1 MKNNIDYKSRFR
13 ILKGGKI
20 SLIVSSLLL
29 GSIISVSDA
38 AQITTAVTTTQSH
51 DTTTTDIDITSTG
64 SITIIDDTAFAVTT
78 NSNDIGDSHF
88 ISNAGKIEVK
98 RAQSAIAIRLD
109 DHNYGTITNSGT
121 ITATSTNDSA
131 TGIDVYENSFRLEN
145 SGIITVDAFGS
156 AYGISSYR
164 NYGSITNTGT
174 INVSS
179 EKSDVVGI
187 TNQYNDYYSTIR
199 NAGTI
204 TATSEENQATG
215 IYSKDNTNYS
225 TIENTGNI
233 TVDAYL
239 DARGIKSAY
248 TKGESSIVNSGTITV
263 SGDIARGII
272 TNNVKE
278 NSSITNNGTI
288 NTTGTSH
295 AMGITVLNL
304 DDHSSITNNGT
315 IKSTINNKADG
326 KAFSIGVQNGD
337 STSTVL
343 NDTNGKLYGNIYI
356 KGQSFTNKG
365 LISLPYNATG
375 TDNAFINNFTQTQTG
390 KLQIGLFT
398 DGSMTTYSQLSTDDA
413 TFEDGSTI
421 DVNVL
426 SSSTNSELLI
436 GQKLDNIVTASNSL
450 TLEGKLNITDNSAL
464 LNFEYVK
471 DGETLDLNV
480 VEGTTLLNATTGGG
494 NSPAKAAAS
503 ALQTIQNTGTNTA
516 MAPVF
521 TALNKL
527 PTNQAVSK
535 AVESTTP
542 QNTGSTVSAVGQISN
557 TITGIVDQRQNITM
571 GGLNSGDEMFSQKSV
586 WIKPFGSFGSQNDK
600 DGLNGFDLKAH
611 GIGVG
616 IDGEYKPN
624 QTLGFG
630 FFYTNANV
638 DVNNVSQKS
647 DLDVF
652 TTLVYG
658 NVPVLDEKTNLLYQL
673 GYSWQK
679 TNGERSIFTGDTARS
694 KYTSKTASLDL
705 KLVRDYR
712 INDDLLLQPMIS
724 TTYRHFTNP
733 SYSETGA
740 GALNLDIKKFTS
752 TELLLGVGTLANYKL
767 NNDSRIVG
775 SINIGYNLHDRQ
787 QSVTAS
793 YQGATGVSFDT
804 TGIDNG
810 RWSYDLGVG
819 YEMDIN
825 DTSNIN
831 FSYNRQG
838 QGSDF
843 ANNTFSAKYVLKF

>member
-1 MKNNIDYKSRFR
+1 MKNSIDYKSRFR
-13 ILKGGKI
+13 ILKGGKV
-20 SLIVSSLLL
+20 SLVVSALLL
-29 GSIISVSDA
+29 GSVISLSDA
-38 AQITTAVTTTQSH
+38 ATISTAVTTTQSH

-64 SITIIDDTAFAVTT
+64 SITIIDDTEYAVTT
-78 NSNDIGDSHF
+78 GSSIIGASHF
-88 ISNAGKIEVK
+88 ISNAGIIEIERDLDVT
-98 RAQSAIAIRLD
+98 AIHVDELNEGNILNSGRITSKSRNGDAMGIYSD
-109 DHNYGTITNSGT
+109 ENSDTIVNSGT
-121 ITATSTNDSA
+121 ITATGTYA
-131 TGIDVYENSFRLEN
+131 AGIFNMYNNSGTIENS
-145 SGIITVDAFGS
+145 
-156 AYGISSYR
+156 
-164 NYGSITNTGT
+164 
-174 INVSS
+174 
-179 EKSDVVGI
+179 
-187 TNQYNDYYSTIR
+187 
-199 NAGTI
+199 GTI
-204 TATSEENQATG
+204 TATGTSAVG
-215 IYSKDNTNYS
+215 ISSIMYSNYG
-225 TIENTGNI
+225 T
-233 TVDAYL
+233 
-239 DARGIKSAY
+239 
-248 TKGESSIVNSGTITV
+248 IVNSGTITATGTYA
-263 SGDIARGII
+263 SGISNMDNYYGTIINTGSITVDASLGTVGIESYG
-272 TNNVKE
+272 NYE
-278 NSSITNNGTI
+278 SSIINSGTI
-288 NTTGTSH
+288 T
-295 AMGITVLNL
+295 A
-304 DDHSSITNNGT
+304 
-315 IKSTINNKADG
+315 TINGKADA
-326 KAFSIGVQNGD
+326 KAFSLGLFD
-337 STSTVL
+337 STSTSTAL
-343 NDTNGKLYGNIYI
+343 NDTSGKLYGNIQI
-356 KGQSFTNKG
+356 EGLKFTNKG

-375 TDNAFINNFTQTQTG
+375 TDSAKINDFTQTQTG
-390 KLQIGLFT
+390 TLQIGLFT
-398 DGSMTTYSQLSTDDA
+398 DGSTTTHSQLSTDDA

-436 GQKLDNIVTASNSL
+436 GQKLDDIVTASNSL

-471 DGETLDLNV
+471 DGETIDLNV
-480 VEGTTLLNATTGGG
+480 VEGTTILNATTTAGG
-494 NSPAKAAAS
+494 NSITKAAAS
-503 ALQTIQNTGTNTA
+503 ALQTIQNAGTNTA
-516 MAPVF
+516 MTPVF

-542 QNTGSTVSAVGQISN
+542 QNTGSTVNATGQISN
-557 TITGIVDQRQNITM
+557 TITGIVNQRQSITM
-571 GGLNSGDEMFSQKSV
+571 GGGLNSGDEIFNQKSV

-600 DGLNGFDLKAH
+600 DGLNGFDLKAY
-611 GIGVG
+611 GIGMG

-638 DVNNVSQKS
+638 DVNNVAQKS

-658 NVPVLDEKTNLLYQL
+658 NVPIIDEKTKFLYQL
-673 GYSWQK
+673 GYAWQK

-705 KLVRDYR
+705 KLVRDYK
-712 INDDLLLQPMIS
+712 INDNLLLQPMTSI
-724 TTYRHFTNP
+724 TYRHFTNP

-740 GALNLDIKKFTS
+740 GALNLDIEKFTS

-775 SINIGYNLHDRQ
+775 SVNIGYDFHDRQ

-831 FSYNRQG
+831 FTYNRQG

-843 ANNTFSAKYVLKF
+843 VNNTFSAKYVLKF

>member
-1 MKNNIDYKSRFR
+1 MKNSIDYKSRFR

-20 SLIVSSLLL
+20 SLVVSALLL
-29 GSIISVSDA
+29 GSVISLSDA
-38 AQITTAVTTTQSH
+38 ATISTAVTTTQSH
-51 DTTTTDIDITSTG
+51 DLSTTDIDITSTG
-64 SITIIDDTAFAVTT
+64 SITIVDDTEFAVIA
-78 NSNDIGDSHF
+78 NDSGQINEEHF
-88 ISNAGKIEVK
+88 ISNAGIIEIERDLDVT
-98 RAQSAIAIRLD
+98 AIQVDGLNEGNILNSGRITSKSRNGDATGIYTNENSD
-109 DHNYGTITNSGT
+109 TIENSGT
-121 ITATSTNDSA
+121 ITATGKHA
-131 TGIDVYENSFRLEN
+131 
-145 SGIITVDAFGS
+145 SGIFNMDN
-156 AYGISSYR
+156 
-164 NYGSITNTGT
+164 NYG
-174 INVSS
+174 
-179 EKSDVVGI
+179 
-187 TNQYNDYYSTIR
+187 
-199 NAGTI
+199 
-204 TATSEENQATG
+204 
-215 IYSKDNTNYS
+215 
-225 TIENTGNI
+225 
-233 TVDAYL
+233 
-239 DARGIKSAY
+239 
-248 TKGESSIVNSGTITV
+248 SIVNSGTITATGKYA
-263 SGDIARGII
+263 SGISNMDNYYGNIVNSGTITATGTYAAGIYN
-272 TNNVKE
+272 TNNYYGSIE
-278 NSSITNNGTI
+278 NTGSITVDTSSRNVGIESDSKYESSIINSGTI
-288 NTTGTSH
+288 M
-295 AMGITVLNL
+295 A
-304 DDHSSITNNGT
+304 
-315 IKSTINNKADG
+315 TINGKAD
-326 KAFSIGVQNGD
+326 ANAYSLSLFDSS
-337 STSTVL
+337 STSTAL
-343 NDTNGKLYGNIYI
+343 NDTSGKLYGNIQI
-356 KGQSFTNKG
+356 EGLKFTNKG

-375 TDNAFINNFTQTQTG
+375 TDSAKISDFTQTQTG

-398 DGSMTTYSQLSTDDA
+398 DGSTTTYSQLTTDDA

-436 GQKLDNIVTASNSL
+436 GQKLDDIVTASNSL
-450 TLEGKLNITDNSAL
+450 TLDGTLNVTDNSAL

-480 VEGTTLLNATTGGG
+480 VEGTTLLNATSTGGG
-494 NSPAKAAAS
+494 NSTTKAAAS
-503 ALQTIQNTGTNTA
+503 ALQTIQNAGTNTA
-516 MAPVF
+516 MSQVF

-527 PTNQAVSK
+527 STNKEVAN

-542 QNTGSTVSAVGQISN
+542 QNAGSTVGAVGQISN

-705 KLVRDYR
+705 KLVRDYK

-775 SINIGYNLHDRQ
+775 SVNIGYNLHDRQ

-843 ANNTFSAKYVLKF
+843 TNNTFSAKYVLKF

>member
-1 MKNNIDYKSRFR
+1 MKNSIDYKSRFR
-13 ILKGGKI
+13 ILKGGKV
-20 SLIVSSLLL
+20 SLVVSALLL
-29 GSIISVSDA
+29 GSVISLSDA
-38 AQITTAVTTTQSH
+38 ATISTAVTTTQSH
-51 DTTTTDIDITSTG
+51 DLSTTDIDITSTG
-64 SITIIDDTAFAVTT
+64 SITIVDDTEFAVIA
-78 NSNDIGDSHF
+78 NDSGQINEEHF
-88 ISNAGKIEVK
+88 ISNAGIIEIERDLNVT
-98 RAQSAIAIRLD
+98 AIQVDGLNEGNILNSGRITSKSRNGDAMGIYTNENSD
-109 DHNYGTITNSGT
+109 TIENSGT
-121 ITATSTNDSA
+121 ITATGKHA
-131 TGIDVYENSFRLEN
+131 
-145 SGIITVDAFGS
+145 SGIFNMDN
-156 AYGISSYR
+156 
-164 NYGSITNTGT
+164 NYG
-174 INVSS
+174 
-179 EKSDVVGI
+179 
-187 TNQYNDYYSTIR
+187 
-199 NAGTI
+199 
-204 TATSEENQATG
+204 
-215 IYSKDNTNYS
+215 
-225 TIENTGNI
+225 
-233 TVDAYL
+233 
-239 DARGIKSAY
+239 
-248 TKGESSIVNSGTITV
+248 SIVNSGTITATGKYA
-263 SGDIARGII
+263 SGISNMDNYYGNIVNSGTITATGTYAAGIYN
-272 TNNVKE
+272 TNNYHGSIE
-278 NSSITNNGTI
+278 NTGSITVDTSSRNVGIESDSKYESSIINSGTI
-288 NTTGTSH
+288 M
-295 AMGITVLNL
+295 A
-304 DDHSSITNNGT
+304 
-315 IKSTINNKADG
+315 TINGKAD
-326 KAFSIGVQNGD
+326 ANAYSLSLFD
-337 STSTVL
+337 STSTSTAL
-343 NDTNGKLYGNIYI
+343 NDTSGKLYGNIQI
-356 KGQSFTNKG
+356 EGLKFTNKG

-375 TDNAFINNFTQTQTG
+375 TDSAKISDFTQTQTG

-398 DGSMTTYSQLSTDDA
+398 DGSTTTYSQLTTDDA

-436 GQKLDNIVTASNSL
+436 GQKLDDIVTASNSL
-450 TLEGKLNITDNSAL
+450 TLDGTLNVTDNSAL

-480 VEGTTLLNATTGGG
+480 VEGTTLLNATSTGGG
-494 NSPAKAAAS
+494 NSTTKAAAS
-503 ALQTIQNTGTNTA
+503 ALQTIQNAGTNTA
-516 MAPVF
+516 MSQVF

-527 PTNQAVSK
+527 STNKEVAN

-542 QNTGSTVSAVGQISN
+542 QNAGSTVGAVGQISN

-658 NVPVLDEKTNLLYQL
+658 NVPVLDEKTNLLYQV

-705 KLVRDYR
+705 KLVRDYK

-740 GALNLDIKKFTS
+740 GALNLAIKKFTS

-775 SINIGYNLHDRQ
+775 SVNIGYNLHDRQ

-843 ANNTFSAKYVLKF
+843 TNNTFSAKYVLKF